1 MVTIVREKTRDILET
16 IDFDGIQLNQ
26 EDRHDTGILTTWEV
40 LSELGRMVER
50 LKEEVAFDN
59 VWSKLKFKH

>member
-1 MVTIVREKTRDILET
+1 MVTIATKDILET
-16 IDFDGIQLNQ
+16 IDFEGVQLNQ
-26 EDRHDTGILTTWEV
+26 EDRHDVGILTTWDV

-59 VWSKLKFKH
+59 VWSKLKFKL